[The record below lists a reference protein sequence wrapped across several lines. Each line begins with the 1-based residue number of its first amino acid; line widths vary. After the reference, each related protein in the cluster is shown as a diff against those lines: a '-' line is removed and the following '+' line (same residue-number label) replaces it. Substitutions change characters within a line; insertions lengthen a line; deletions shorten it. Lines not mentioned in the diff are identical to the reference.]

1 MFNIFYITIPIAII
15 IFCCAI
21 SMMTFICYNL
31 CKNKK
36 VYQKLRENYP
46 DCSIFFTNF
55 GVQIIKPGEN
65 RVSAPYYQMDVLVRN
80 NYKIPESSGV
90 QMQNNNVVNQQMMI
104 NPNQPLMS
112 SNMNDS
118 IIQQQQMIIQQQQM
132 MLEQQQQPN
141 MIQQQPQTQF
151 VQVQPVDQYQQNY
164 QPSTQPPIF

>member
-1 MFNIFYITIPIAII
+1 MFNFFYITIPIAII

-21 SMMTFICYNL
+21 SMMIFVCYNIY
-31 CKNKK
+31 KRNK
-36 VYQKLRENYP
+36 VYQKLRESYP
-46 DCSIFFTNF
+46 NCSIFITKF
-55 GVQIIKPGEN
+55 GVQIIQPGEN
-65 RVSAPYYQMDVLVRN
+65 RISAPYYQMDVLVKN

-118 IIQQQQMIIQQQQM
+118 IIKQQQMIIQQQQM
-132 MLEQQQQPN
+132 MLQ
-141 MIQQQPQTQF
+141 QQQPQTQF

-164 QPSTQPPIF
+164 QPAMQPPIL